1 MLVTKSHDPPNKLLK
16 PELARPQTL
25 NLLGSC
31 TRVGIVVVAVVVG
44 GPVAAAA
51 SGLRLAGR
59 WSVRVLR

>member
-44 GPVAAAA
+44 GPVAAA